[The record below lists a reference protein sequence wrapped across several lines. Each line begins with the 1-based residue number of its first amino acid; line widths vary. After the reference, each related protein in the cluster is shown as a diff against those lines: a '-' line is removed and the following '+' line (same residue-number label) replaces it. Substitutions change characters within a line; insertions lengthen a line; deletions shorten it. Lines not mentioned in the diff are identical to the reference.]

1 MADLQKFLKQA
12 KYWAVTNRAIKGNK
26 YHKQIRDITGIGPST
41 AWCAAFVSACSQK
54 SGNLSVIGMNN
65 GAGGVC
71 NTVISKGGT
80 WVKGPSTG
88 NNAIPQPGDL
98 LLKVST
104 KYPITY
110 NSNGKRTSGLHGK
123 HVAIVYK
130 VTKTHVY
137 TYEGNYSGGKAADV
151 KRKLSDKT
159 IAGYA
164 RPKWGTSS
172 SSTSGSGSSTSSG
185 SGTGDIGPLY
195 KTENDRHDMTMREI
209 GYMDDKGKL
218 TKSTTNYRISIIN
231 YTTLLGDL
239 FNMFVRYSYG
249 GNVIDTSKLK
259 GNEKIVVDYFIDQGF
274 NAAAACGIAGNIKTD
289 SNYNPATAVNNT
301 YGICKWPGL
310 KAGQMRDSVGL
321 TSWATNLSGQLEFLM
336 GDMEED
342 YAEIITTLSKVPLTN
357 EGVKTAATTFASK
370 YRKISSTSTRVTVAQ
385 SIFANILVTAPK
397 QAGQSANPQTENKT
411 CTSIDVSKKTQRV
424 LSSCYR
430 KFEVGMADT
439 SMITEWNNT
448 GKATNKG
455 LCYLNKCYLISYN
468 TYLGL
473 KVGDYVELVTDY
485 AGTIP
490 CIVAG
495 AFNDK
500 NTPIQFYRDIN
511 NAIDL
516 RAWNTAKI
524 KQINNFGAYK

>member
-1 MADLQKFLKQA
+1 MADLQKFINQA
-12 KYWAVTNRAIKGNK
+12 KYWVVTHKAGHGNA
-26 YHKQIRDITGIGPST
+26 YHKEICKLRGISTST
-41 AWCAAFVSACSQK
+41 AWCAAFVSACAKK
-54 SGNLSVIGMNN
+54 SGNNDVIGMNN

-71 NTVISKGGT
+71 NTVIHKGGT
-80 WVKGPSTG
+80 WIKGPSTG

-98 LLKVST
+98 LLKVSKKFPI
-104 KYPITY
+104 KYDK
-110 NSNGKRTSGLHGK
+110 NGKRTTGLHGR

-137 TYEGNYSGGKAADV
+137 TYEGNYGNEAADV
-151 KRKLSDKT
+151 RRKLSDKT

-164 RPKWGTSS
+164 RPKWGTSN
-172 SSTSGSGSSTSSG
+172 G

-239 FNMFVRYSYG
+239 FDMFVRYSYG
-249 GNVIDTSKLK
+249 GNTYDLSKLK
-259 GNEKIVVDYFIDQGF
+259 GNERIVVEYLIDEGF
-274 NAAAACGIAGNIKTD
+274 NVAAACGIAGNIKTD
-289 SNYNPATAVNNT
+289 SNYNPATAVNNS
-301 YGICKWPGL
+301 YGICKWTGV
-310 KAGQMRDSVGL
+310 KAGQMRDSVGI

-336 GDMEED
+336 GDMEEG
-342 YAEIITTLSKVPLTN
+342 YAEIITTLSKVPLTKD
-357 EGVKTAATTFASK
+357 GVKTAAATFASK
-370 YRKISSTSTRVTVAQ
+370 YRNISSSSTRVTVAQ

-397 QAGQSANPQTENKT
+397 QAGQSTNPQTSGKS
-411 CTSIDVSKKTQRV
+411 CSSIDVSKKTQSV

-495 AFNDK
+495 AFNDR

-511 NAIDL
+511 NIIDL
-516 RAWNTAKI
+516 RTWNTAKI